1 MKNKNIFIALCSVAL
16 LSFTA
21 CSEDTFDDIN
31 KDNQHPAPNDVPAY
45 LQLTDAIMNTGY
57 SAVSGD
63 YSFYVSSLTEQEM
76 GVGNNQLMKAE
87 MREPIEWAGS
97 TTFNNA
103 WNSIYGNLNNIFQMQ
118 EKIENEVSGNVG
130 HYDVLAMA
138 QILEALNF
146 GILTDMHGDIP
157 YSEACK
163 GLDNLQP
170 KLDAQKDVYSG
181 ILATLDEAIA
191 NLDKAEAEELTN
203 AGDQDIVF
211 KGDLNQWKGFAYSLK
226 ARYLLHKLAIEP
238 SVLSEVKAAAQKAV
252 ELGFQGAKIS
262 EFNGVTCDNP
272 WSAFFFSRSYT
283 LASNTVANLMKAN
296 NDPRLDFYTF
306 GFNEAYNPG
315 DASVAQLTELYNGIT
330 GEPYYAFPMWLMSGS
345 QPIHLFSEA
354 ELYFILAE
362 TQLRNGEDATEAFQ
376 KAVTSAVADIYDIC
390 GEKNG
395 DAVAADFATSLGKP
409 TLQTLFEQKYL
420 AQCVDEQVETYND
433 LRRLE
438 AMGESYIN
446 LTNPNN
452 TQSGVNR
459 FPYRLP
465 YANSSVL
472 ANPSIKEA
480 YGDGYYIYSEKV
492 WWAGGSR

>member
-1 MKNKNIFIALCSVAL
+1 MCSVAL

-31 KDNQHPAPNDVPAY
+31 KDNEHPAPDNVPAY
-45 LQLTDAIMNTGY
+45 LQLTDAIMATGFN
-57 SAVSGD
+57 AVSGD
-63 YSFYVSSLTEQEM
+63 YSFYVSSLTEQEI

-87 MREPIEWAGS
+87 LRNPIEWAGS

-130 HYDVLAMA
+130 HYDILAMA

-163 GLDNLQP
+163 GLENLQP
-170 KLDAQKDVYSG
+170 KLDAQKDVYAG

-191 NLDKAEAEELTN
+191 NLDKAEAENLKN
-203 AGDQDIVF
+203 AGDQDILF
-211 KGDLNQWKGFAYSLK
+211 HGDLNQWRGLAYGLK
-226 ARYLLHKLAIEP
+226 ARYLLHKLAVEP
-238 SVLSEVKAAAQKAV
+238 DVLSEVKSAAQKAV
-252 ELGFQGAKIS
+252 DLGFKGALIR
-262 EFNGVTCDNP
+262 EFNGGTAVNP
-272 WSAFFFSRSYT
+272 WAAYFLSRSYT
-283 LASNTVANLMKAN
+283 VSSNTVVNLMKVN
-296 NDPRLDFYTF
+296 NDPRLGFYTYD
-306 GFNEAYNPG
+306 FNEAYNPG
-315 DASVAQLTELYNGIT
+315 DASVAQLTELYNQMT
-330 GEPYYAFPMWLMSGS
+330 YEPYYAFPMTLLDGS

-362 TQLRNGEDATEAFQ
+362 TQLRSGADATEAFQ
-376 KAVTSAVADIYDIC
+376 TAVTSAVTDILNFI
-390 GEKNG
+390 GE
-395 DAVAADFATSLGKP
+395 DASVAADFAASLGKP

-480 YGDGYYIYSEKV
+480 YGDGYYIYSEKI
-492 WWAGGSR
+492 WWAGGNR

>member
-1 MKNKNIFIALCSVAL
+1 MCSVAL

-31 KDNQHPAPNDVPAY
+31 KDNQHPAPDNVPAY
-45 LQLTDAIMNTGY
+45 LQLTDAIMATGFN
-57 SAVSGD
+57 AVSGD
-63 YSFYVSSLTEQEM
+63 YSFYVSSLTEQEI

-87 MREPIEWAGS
+87 MREPIEWAAS
-97 TTFNNA
+97 TTFNNS
-103 WNSIYGNLNNIFQMQ
+103 WNSIYGNLNNILQMQ
-118 EKIENEVSGNVG
+118 EKVENEVLGNVG
-130 HYDVLAMA
+130 HYDILAMA
-138 QILEALNF
+138 QILEALNY

-170 KLDAQKDVYSG
+170 KLDAQKDVYTG

-191 NLDKAEAEELTN
+191 NLDKAEAENLKN
-203 AGDQDIVF
+203 AGSQDIVF
-211 KGDLNQWKGFAYSLK
+211 KGDLNQWKGFAYGLK
-226 ARYLLHKLAIEP
+226 ARYLLHKLAVEP
-238 SVLSEVKAAAQKAV
+238 GVLSEVKSAAQKAV
-252 ELGFQGAKIS
+252 DLGFKGALIR
-262 EFNGVTCDNP
+262 EFNGGTAINP
-272 WSAFFFSRSYT
+272 WAAYFVSRSYT
-283 LASNTVANLMKAN
+283 VSSNTVVNLMKAN
-296 NDPRLDFYTF
+296 NDPRLGFYTY

-315 DASVAQLTELYNGIT
+315 DANISQLTELYNGIT
-330 GEPYYAFPMWLMSGS
+330 GEPYYAFPMTLLDGS

-362 TQLRNGEDATEAFQ
+362 AQLRSGADATEAFQ
-376 KAVTSAVADIYDIC
+376 TAVTSAVTDILTFI
-390 GEKNG
+390 GE
-395 DAVAADFATSLGKP
+395 DASGAADFAASLGKP
-409 TLQTLFEQKYL
+409 TLKTLFEQKYL

-438 AMGESYIN
+438 AMGESYIQ
-446 LTNPNN
+446 LTNPRN

-480 YGDGYYIYSEKV
+480 YGDGYYIYSEKI
-492 WWAGGSR
+492 WWAGGNR

>member
-31 KDNQHPAPNDVPAY
+31 KDNQHPAPESVPAY
-45 LQLTDAIMNTGY
+45 LQLTEAIMNTGY

-63 YSFYVSSLTEQEM
+63 YSFYVSSLTEQEI
-76 GVGNNQLMKAE
+76 GAGNNQLMKAE
-87 MREPIEWAGS
+87 LRNPIEWAGS

-103 WNSIYGNLNNIFQMQ
+103 WNSIYGNLNNILQMQ

-130 HYDVLAMA
+130 HYDILAMA

-163 GLDNLQP
+163 GLENLQP
-170 KLDAQKDVYSG
+170 KLDAQKDVYAG

-191 NLDKAEAEELTN
+191 NLDKAKAEELEN
-203 AGDQDIVF
+203 AGNQDILF
-211 KGDLNQWKGFAYSLK
+211 KGNLDQWKGLAYGLK

-238 SVLSEVKAAAQKAV
+238 AVLADVKAAAQKAV
-252 ELGFQGAKIS
+252 ELGFKGALIN
-262 EFNGVTCDNP
+262 EFNGSTAFNP
-272 WSAFFFSRSYT
+272 WTAYFISRYYT
-283 LASNTVANLMKAN
+283 LSSTTVADMMKAN
-296 NDPRLDFYTF
+296 KDPRLSFYTYDLD
-306 GFNEAYNPG
+306 AYKPG
-315 DASVAQLTELYNGIT
+315 DQFAAQISTPYDKDYNVVCS
-330 GEPYYAFPMWLMSGS
+330 YPMWLDLGS
-345 QPIHLFSEA
+345 QPIHVFSIS

-362 TQLRNGEDATEAFQ
+362 AQLRTGEDATEAFQ
-376 KAVTSAVADIYDIC
+376 TAVKNSVVEVYGFF
-390 GEKNG
+390 GEDGN
-395 DAVAADFATSLGKP
+395 AAADEYVATLGTP

-492 WWAGGSR
+492 WWAGGTR

>member
-31 KDNQHPAPNDVPAY
+31 KDNEHPAPDNVPAY
-45 LQLTDAIMNTGY
+45 LQLTDAIMATGFN
-57 SAVSGD
+57 AVSGD
-63 YSFYVSSLTEQEM
+63 YSFYVSSLTEQEI

-87 MREPIEWAGS
+87 LRNPIEWAGS

-130 HYDVLAMA
+130 HYDILAMA

-163 GLDNLQP
+163 GLENLQP
-170 KLDAQKDVYSG
+170 KLDAQKDVYAG

-191 NLDKAEAEELTN
+191 NLDKAEAENLKN
-203 AGDQDIVF
+203 AGDQDILF
-211 KGDLNQWKGFAYSLK
+211 HGDLNQWRGLAYGLK
-226 ARYLLHKLAIEP
+226 ARYLLHKLAVEP
-238 SVLSEVKAAAQKAV
+238 DVLSEVKSAAQKAV
-252 ELGFQGAKIS
+252 DLGFKGALIR
-262 EFNGVTCDNP
+262 EFNGGTAVNP
-272 WSAFFFSRSYT
+272 WAAYFLSRSYT
-283 LASNTVANLMKAN
+283 VSSNTVVNLMKVN
-296 NDPRLDFYTF
+296 NDPRLDFYTY

-315 DASVAQLTELYNGIT
+315 DASVAQLTELYNQMT
-330 GEPYYAFPMWLMSGS
+330 YEPYYAFPMTLLDGS

-362 TQLRNGEDATEAFQ
+362 TQLRSGADATEAFQ
-376 KAVTSAVADIYDIC
+376 TAVTSAVTDILNFI
-390 GEKNG
+390 GE
-395 DAVAADFATSLGKP
+395 DASVAADFAASLGKP

-492 WWAGGSR
+492 WWAGGNR

>member
-1 MKNKNIFIALCSVAL
+1 MKNKNIFIAMCSVAL

-31 KDNQHPAPNDVPAY
+31 KDNEHPAPDNVPAY
-45 LQLTDAIMNTGY
+45 LQLTDAIMATGFN
-57 SAVSGD
+57 AVSGD
-63 YSFYVSSLTEQEM
+63 YSFYVSSLTEQEI

-87 MREPIEWAGS
+87 LRNPIEWAGS

-130 HYDVLAMA
+130 HYDILAMA

-163 GLDNLQP
+163 GLENLQP
-170 KLDAQKDVYSG
+170 KLDAQKDVYAG

-191 NLDKAEAEELTN
+191 NLDKAKAEKLEN
-203 AGDQDIVF
+203 AGNQDILF
-211 KGDLNQWKGFAYSLK
+211 KGNLDQWKGLAYGLK
-226 ARYLLHKLAIEP
+226 ARYLLHKLAVEP
-238 SVLSEVKAAAQKAV
+238 DVLSEVKSAAQKAV
-252 ELGFQGAKIS
+252 DLGFKGALIR
-262 EFNGVTCDNP
+262 EFNGGTAVNP
-272 WSAFFFSRSYT
+272 WAAYFLSRSYT
-283 LASNTVANLMKAN
+283 VSSNTVVNLMKVN
-296 NDPRLDFYTF
+296 NDPRLGFYTY

-330 GEPYYAFPMWLMSGS
+330 GEPYYAFPMTLLDGS

-362 TQLRNGEDATEAFQ
+362 TQLRSGADATEAFQ
-376 KAVTSAVADIYDIC
+376 TAVTSAVTDILNFI
-390 GEKNG
+390 GE
-395 DAVAADFATSLGKP
+395 DASVAADFAASLGKP

-492 WWAGGSR
+492 WWAGGNR